1 MDLGLS
7 GRVVIVTGGASN
19 LGRAIALGFA
29 GEGAR
34 VVIADVDDK
43 QARKVER
50 EAPSG
55 TITARHTDVTD
66 WDSVTSAVQFVE
78 SSMGRVDVLVNC
90 AGWTIDR
97 LFTEK
102 PRSEWEREIA
112 IDTWGFIN
120 CVRAVLD
127 PMVERKYGRI
137 VSIGSDAGRMGE
149 WREAVYSGTK
159 ASVIAMS
166 KAIAREVGKH
176 NITLNVVCPGL
187 IPGSPETSGSSS
199 MWSSEQSEK
208 FTPEVREKAAKAY
221 PLRRLG
227 TPEDLVGASVFLAS
241 PAAAF
246 ITGQVLYI
254 DGGFTAGWSWPIPAV
269 APAPP

>member
-19 LGRAIALGFA
+19 LGRAITLGFA

-34 VVIADVDDK
+34 VLIADVDDE
-43 QARKVER
+43 QAKKVEA

-55 TITARHTDVTD
+55 TIVARHTDVTD
-66 WDSVTSAVQFVE
+66 WESVSATLDFAE
-78 SSMGRVDVLVNC
+78 RSMGGVDVLVNC

-97 LFTEK
+97 LFIEK

-127 PMVERKYGRI
+127 PMIKRGYGRI
-137 VSIGSDAGRMGE
+137 VSIGSDAGRIGE

-176 NITLNVVCPGL
+176 GITLNVVCPGL
-187 IPGSPETSGSSS
+187 VPGSAETSGRES
-199 MWSSEQSEK
+199 MWSSDQAK
-208 FTPEVREKAAKAY
+208 VFTPEVREKAAKAY
-221 PLRRLG
+221 PMRRLG
-227 TPEDLVGASVFLAS
+227 TAEDVVPAVLLLAS
-241 PAAAF
+241 DRASY
-246 ITGQVLYI
+246 ITGQTLSVS
-254 DGGFTAGWSWPIPAV
+254 GGYTMI
-269 APAPP
+269 

>member
-1 MDLGLS
+1 MDLGLK

-19 LGRAIALGFA
+19 LGRAISLGFA

-34 VVIADVDDK
+34 VLIADVDLE
-43 QARKVER
+43 QAKRVEA
-50 EAPSG
+50 EAPAG
-55 TITARHTDVTD
+55 AVVARRADVTD
-66 WDSVTSAVQFVE
+66 MDSISSAVEFAVK
-78 SSMGRVDVLVNC
+78 SLGGVDVLVNC

-97 LFTEK
+97 LFMEK

-120 CVRAVLD
+120 SVRAVLE
-127 PMVERKYGRI
+127 PMIERGYGRI
-137 VSIGSDAGRMGE
+137 VSIGSDAGRIGE

-176 NITLNVVCPGL
+176 GITLNVVCPGL
-187 IPGSPETSGSSS
+187 VPGTPETSGRES
-199 MWSSEQSEK
+199 MWASDQAKLFS
-208 FTPEVREKAAKAY
+208 PEALEKAARGY

-227 TPEDLVGASVFLAS
+227 TPEDVVPAVLLLAS
-241 PAAAF
+241 DRASY
-246 ITGQVLYI
+246 ITGQTLSVS
-254 DGGFTAGWSWPIPAV
+254 GGYSMI
-269 APAPP
+269 

>member
-1 MDLGLS
+1 VDLGLH

-19 LGRAIALGFA
+19 LGRAVTLGFA
-29 GEGAR
+29 AEGAR

-43 QARKVER
+43 QAKKVEG

-55 TITARHTDVTD
+55 TITARHCDVTD
-66 WDSVTSAVQFVE
+66 WDSVTSMVQFVE

-97 LFTEK
+97 LFMEK

-120 CVRAVLD
+120 SVRAVLD
-127 PMVERKYGRI
+127 GMVKRNYGRI

-176 NITLNVVCPGL
+176 GITLNVVCPGL
-187 IPGSPETSGSSS
+187 IPGTPETSGTNS
-199 MWSSEQSEK
+199 MWSSEQTDK

-221 PLRRLG
+221 PMRRLG
-227 TPEDLVGASVFLAS
+227 TPEDVVPAILLLAS
-241 PAAAF
+241 DRASY
-246 ITGQVLYI
+246 ITGQTLSVS
-254 DGGFTAGWSWPIPAV
+254 GGYTMM
-269 APAPP
+269 

>member
-19 LGRAIALGFA
+19 LGRAITLGFA
-29 GEGAR
+29 AEGAR
-34 VVIADVDDK
+34 VIIADVDDE
-43 QARKVER
+43 QARRVEGG
-50 EAPSG
+50 APSG

-66 WDSVTSAVQFVE
+66 WDSVTSTVNFVE

-97 LFTEK
+97 LFMEK

-112 IDTWGFIN
+112 IDVWGFIN
-120 CVRAVLD
+120 ATRAVLD
-127 PMVERKYGRI
+127 KMVQRRYGRI

-187 IPGSPETSGSSS
+187 VVGSPETSGANS
-199 MWSSEQSEK
+199 MWSSEQLDK
-208 FTPEVREKAAKAY
+208 FTPEAREKAAKAY

-227 TPEDLVGASVFLAS
+227 TAEDVVPAVLLLAS
-241 PAAAF
+241 DRASY
-246 ITGQVLYI
+246 ITGQTLSVS
-254 DGGFTAGWSWPIPAV
+254 GGYTMI
-269 APAPP
+269 

>member
-1 MDLGLS
+1 MDLGLK

-19 LGRAIALGFA
+19 LGRAISLGFA

-34 VVIADVDDK
+34 VLIADVDLE
-43 QARKVER
+43 QAKKVEA
-50 EAPSG
+50 EAPAG
-55 TITARHTDVTD
+55 AVVARQADVTD
-66 WDSVTSAVQFVE
+66 MDSISSAVEFAVK
-78 SSMGRVDVLVNC
+78 SMGGIDVLVNC

-97 LFTEK
+97 LFMEK

-120 CVRAVLD
+120 SVRAVLE
-127 PMVERKYGRI
+127 PMIERGYGRI
-137 VSIGSDAGRMGE
+137 VSIGSDAGRIGE

-176 NITLNVVCPGL
+176 GITLNVVCPGL
-187 IPGSPETSGSSS
+187 VPGTAATSGRESMWASDQAKLFSPEAL
-199 MWSSEQSEK
+199 
-208 FTPEVREKAAKAY
+208 EKAARGY

-227 TPEDLVGASVFLAS
+227 TPEDVVPAVLLLAS
-241 PAAAF
+241 DRASY
-246 ITGQVLYI
+246 ITGQTLSVS
-254 DGGFTAGWSWPIPAV
+254 GGYSMI
-269 APAPP
+269 

>member
-1 MDLGLS
+1 MDLGLKD
-7 GRVVIVTGGASN
+7 RVVIVTGGASN
-19 LGRAIALGFA
+19 LGRAISLGFA

-34 VVIADVDDK
+34 VVIADVDLE
-43 QARKVER
+43 QARRVEA

-55 TITARHTDVTD
+55 SVVVRHADVTD
-66 WDSVTSAVQFVE
+66 MESMSSAVEFAVK
-78 SSMGRVDVLVNC
+78 SLGRIDVLVNC

-97 LFTEK
+97 LFMEK

-120 CVRAVLD
+120 SVRAVLE
-127 PMVERKYGRI
+127 PMIERGYGRI
-137 VSIGSDAGRMGE
+137 VSIGSDAGRIGE

-176 NITLNVVCPGL
+176 GITLNVVCPGL
-187 IPGSPETSGSSS
+187 TPGTPETSGRES
-199 MWSSEQSEK
+199 MWASDQAQVFS
-208 FTPEVREKAAKAY
+208 PEALAKAARGY

-227 TPEDLVGASVFLAS
+227 TPEDVVPAVLLLAS
-241 PAAAF
+241 DRASY
-246 ITGQVLYI
+246 ITGQTLSVS
-254 DGGFTAGWSWPIPAV
+254 GGYTMI
-269 APAPP
+269 

>member
-1 MDLGLS
+1 MDLGLN

-19 LGRAIALGFA
+19 LGRAITLGFA
-29 GEGAR
+29 AEGAR
-34 VVIADVDDK
+34 VVIADVDDQ
-43 QARKVER
+43 QAKKVEG

-55 TITARHTDVTD
+55 TITARHCDVTD
-66 WDSVTSAVQFVE
+66 WDSVTSMVQFVE

-97 LFTEK
+97 LFMEK

-120 CVRAVLD
+120 SVRAVLD
-127 PMVERKYGRI
+127 GMVKRNYGRI

-176 NITLNVVCPGL
+176 GITLNVVCPGL
-187 IPGSPETSGSSS
+187 IPGTPETSGSNS
-199 MWSSEQSEK
+199 MWSSEQTDK

-221 PLRRLG
+221 PMRRLG
-227 TPEDLVGASVFLAS
+227 TPEDVVPAILLLAS
-241 PAAAF
+241 DRASY
-246 ITGQVLYI
+246 ITGQTLSVS
-254 DGGFTAGWSWPIPAV
+254 GGYTMI
-269 APAPP
+269 